1 MYDRGYLVFF
11 LTCYFC
17 FITSKIIFIPPKL
30 TQEKRIWEGIKLCM
44 KTTPGLFSTLQLWFS
59 FSLLFQFKASFFFF
73 FFWEGM
79 IRINRIN
86 VRKCRVSSSKPKVG
100 SKELG
105 VGLRLGQKNILTQRE
120 VGLRYWIVVTCF
132 QGDKGETW
140 QITVG

>member
-1 MYDRGYLVFF
+1 VYENHPRALLNATTLVF
-11 LTCYFC
+11 
-17 FITSKIIFIPPKL
+17 IFIVVSI
-30 TQEKRIWEGIKLCM
+30 QS
-44 KTTPGLFSTLQLWFS
+44 LF
-59 FSLLFQFKASFFFF
+59 FFFF